1 MKYKFRQPIFTA
13 DGFIG
18 YNDWGWI
25 KHLVT
30 GELQWIARQREPE
43 CTARYFGDD
52 EMWTGLKDKNSK
64 DIFEGDKVR
73 LRKTDTEG
81 YVIYSQKAT
90 KFAVRIYRKGYN
102 LMESHLMS
110 LINCEVIGNKW
121 EDGE

>member
-1 MKYKFRQPIFTA
+1 LKYKFRGLTE
-13 DGFIG
+13 DGRWEYGCLFYDDNGKPTILKNETDLPV
-18 YNDWGWI
+18 Y
-25 KHLVT
+25 V
-30 GELQWIARQREPE
+30 RPE
-43 CTARYFGDD
+43 TVG
-52 EMWTGLKDKNSK
+52 MWTGLKDKNSK

>member
-1 MKYKFRQPIFTA
+1 LKYKFRQPIFTA

-52 EMWTGLKDKNSK
+52 EMWTGLKDKNGK
-64 DIFEGDKVR
+64 DIFEGDRVKH
-73 LRKTDTEG
+73 LQSFNHWSGIIEFGEG
-81 YVIYSQKAT
+81 TFLLNRDGNNKMLYCCRMDMDYW
-90 KFAVRIYRKGYN
+90 
-102 LMESHLMS
+102 
-110 LINCEVIGNKW
+110 EVIGNKW
-121 EDGE
+121 EGGE